1 MPHIARS
8 VYDEQCCSVCVV
20 AMRQT
25 TLSVTVVV
33 VVVEKSGDILY
44 PSVRASTKRLDR
56 VSIASR
62 TSCVRIVKLRWWLAA
77 SMAECVVWALV

>member
-8 VYDEQCCSVCVV
+8 VYDEYCCSVHVT

-25 TLSVTVVV
+25 TLFVTVV

-44 PSVRASTKRLDR
+44 PSVRASTERLDR
-56 VSIASR
+56 VRSASR
-62 TSCVRIVKLRWWLAA
+62 TSCARIVKLRWWLAA
-77 SMAECVVWALV
+77 SMAECVV